1 MIYMVTRP
9 DYFCPH
15 HRQSTLS
22 LTVYIAKVVKILRHK
37 QMLLSFLLCF
47 SLFFFIKRSRSFFRN
62 NIFLKPGFL
71 TPLGNSP
78 DLT

>member
-15 HRQSTLS
+15 HRQNTLS
-22 LTVYIAKVVKILRHK
+22 LTVYIAKIVKILRHK

-47 SLFFFIKRSRSFFRN
+47 SLFFFILSAV
-62 NIFLKPGFL
+62 KPTGL
-71 TPLGNSP
+71 
-78 DLT
+78 